1 MDFSIA
7 NGWLEQ
13 ARQCES
19 PNFGERPSGSEID
32 LLVLHSISLPPG
44 KYGGGEVER
53 FFCNA
58 LDPAEHAYFATI
70 AELRVSAHLFID
82 RQGEV
87 VQFVDFDKRAWHAG
101 RSSYQG
107 REECNDFS
115 IGIELEGT
123 DTDTFEPAQYETL
136 AAVCAALM
144 RSYPALSADRIAGH
158 SEVAPG
164 RKFDPGV
171 GFDWDE
177 FRLLMSAR
185 LVMSERL

>member
-115 IGIELEGT
+115 IGIE
-123 DTDTFEPAQYETL
+123 AQYETL
-136 AAVCAALM
+136 AAVGAALM

-171 GFDWDE
+171 GFDWDK
-177 FRLLMSAR
+177 FRQLMSAR
-185 LVMSERL
+185 L

>member
-1 MDFSIA
+1 MHFSIV
-7 NGWLEQ
+7 NNRLEQ

-19 PNFGERPSGSEID
+19 PNFGERPPGCEID
-32 LLVLHSISLPPG
+32 LLVVHSISLPPG
-44 KYGGGEVER
+44 QYGGGEVER

-58 LDPAEHAYFATI
+58 LDPAEHPYFATI

-82 RQGEV
+82 RQGQV

-101 RSSYQG
+101 RSSYRG

-123 DTDTFEPAQYETL
+123 DTEAFEQAQYECL
-136 AAVCAALM
+136 AAVCEVLL
-144 RSYPALSADRIAGH
+144 RHYPALSTQRIVGH
-158 SEVAPG
+158 SDVAPG
-164 RKFDPGV
+164 RKFDPGA

-177 FRLLMSAR
+177 FRRLVSAR
-185 LVMSERL
+185 LGG